1 MGQQRTGKK
10 LGITW
15 TDETVNP
22 LVGCMPVDGGLE
34 GGCRNCWASDMS
46 PGLLAKGQVRHDGL
60 TIINQRGHGQWTG
73 KVSWN
78 PAELEKFKVG
88 KARRIFLNS
97 ISDTFYDRVQR
108 DWQDVMFKAM
118 RDTPQHEYQVL
129 TKRPAGML
137 KYVRD
142 AGVQAMSNVLM
153 GFSAEN
159 QRWFDERWKY
169 ARQVAD
175 LGWRVWVSIEP
186 QTAPIVLGEAVKGL
200 SWVVIGGDNTKPHSH
215 AREFDI
221 AWAES
226 LIAECKAAGVPVFM
240 KQVGVRP
247 YRTVAGKVYSFK
259 ATAEGKHMH
268 EWPKAI
274 QIQQFP
280 PKVPDIPKDAAERL

>member
-1 MGQQRTGKK
+1 MGKQKAGGK

-22 LVGCMPVDGGLE
+22 LVGCKAVSDGCL
-34 GGCRNCWASDMS
+34 NCWAADMS
-46 PGLLAKGQVRHDGL
+46 PGLLAKGQERHSGL
-60 TIINQRGHGQWTG
+60 AVLNNRGHGEWTG
-73 KVSWN
+73 KISWN
-78 PAELEKFKVG
+78 PKELDKFKVG

-97 ISDTFYDRVQR
+97 ISDTFYDRVKR
-108 DWQDVMFKAM
+108 EWQDQMFNAM
-118 RDTPQHEYQVL
+118 RDNPQHEYQVL

-142 AGVQAMSNVLM
+142 AGVTPMSNVLM

-159 QRWFDERWKY
+159 QRWFNERWRY
-169 ARQVAD
+169 AEQVVD

-186 QTAPIVLGEAVKGL
+186 QVAHITLGEAVKGL

-226 LIAECKAAGVPVFM
+226 LIAECKAAAVPVFM
-240 KQVGVRP
+240 KQVGVSP
-247 YRTVAGKVYSFK
+247 YRTVAGKAYSFK
-259 ATAEGKHMH
+259 ATAEGKVMR
-268 EWPKAI
+268 EWPQVI
-274 QIQQFP
+274 QVQQFP
-280 PKVPDIPKDAAERL
+280 AKAPDTRADAA